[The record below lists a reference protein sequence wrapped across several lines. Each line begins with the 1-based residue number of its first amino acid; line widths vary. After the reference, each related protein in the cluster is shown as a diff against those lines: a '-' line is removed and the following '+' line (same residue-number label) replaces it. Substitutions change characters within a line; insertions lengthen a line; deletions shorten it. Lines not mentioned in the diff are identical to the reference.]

1 MIWISLRNTF
11 RNKPIP
17 LNHSHLGL
25 SLSKADILLIPT
37 LCAVVSGSHVFL
49 AVVVWSGIF
58 ALSSLREVVLIQI
71 QPTYTFLMAFSLML
85 LSRCIL
91 YFLSAIWTIF
101 QMLLNS
107 WNFIVF
113 TGFTRKQ
120 DSGGPHFV
128 ILEVDFFLF

>member
-1 MIWISLRNTF
+1 M
-11 RNKPIP
+11 
-17 LNHSHLGL
+17 
-25 SLSKADILLIPT
+25 
-37 LCAVVSGSHVFL
+37 FL

-71 QPTYTFLMAFSLML
+71 QPTQTFLMAFSLML
-85 LSRCIL
+85 LSRCIP
-91 YFLSAIWTIF
+91 YFLFALRTIL

-107 WNFIVF
+107 GNFIVF
-113 TGFTRKQ
+113 TDFTRKK